1 MTSRRRQ
8 HVGIESKPLLKA
20 LQRADGSGHQSSSSA
35 AGALPGGRAGYPR
48 PHPPPIPPAG
58 QGGQIRL
65 AAAQFLGR
73 LSWQR
78 AMLRV
83 PVAGT
88 GTPGRRF
95 RPPRKCC
102 SSVPQGQ
109 AAVGAKATRKEA
121 GRRRSWRRRLRA
133 VGLAVPTMETQKRVL
148 LESWFKPFLLESLGT
163 QQVASSR
170 TWGKRAMTTATLQ
183 IRPSIQALGTR
194 PH

>member
-1 MTSRRRQ
+1 MSLNLSLRRCREQ
-8 HVGIESKPLLKA
+8 M
-20 LQRADGSGHQSSSSA
+20 A
-35 AGALPGGRAGYPR
+35 AANNPAVAQPERSLAG
-48 PHPPPIPPAG
+48 G
-58 QGGQIRL
+58 QGTRGRTHRRSLPPGQRGQIRL

-88 GTPGRRF
+88 GTPGRRL

-102 SSVPQGQ
+102 SSVPGGQ

-133 VGLAVPTMETQKRVL
+133 AGLAVPT
-148 LESWFKPFLLESLGT
+148 LGWKLRN
-163 QQVASSR
+163 VFCLNLGSSH
-170 TWGKRAMTTATLQ
+170 
-183 IRPSIQALGTR
+183 SF
-194 PH
+194 